1 MIIKR
6 DVAKK
11 MRHPIFSFS
20 FQNAYIASIMGA
32 KKRGKST
39 YSDAYS
45 LFCNICRAELGAD
58 CVREYRFDP
67 SRRWRFDYAIPAHK
81 IAIEVE
87 GGVWTQGRHTRPA
100 GFIGD
105 MEKYNAAAV
114 LGWRIL
120 RTTPSN
126 LFNFFET
133 IKRAVDNSFA
143 NENE

>member
-1 MIIKR
+1 MIKR

-11 MRHPIFSFS
+11 NAASHFFIFIS
-20 FQNAYIASIMGA
+20 NAYIASIMRAG
-32 KKRGKST
+32 KKGKST
-39 YSDAYS
+39 YSDEYS

-100 GFIGD
+100 GFLGD

-126 LFNFFET
+126 LFNFLKT
-133 IKRAVDNSFA
+133 IKKAVDVA
-143 NENE
+143 QP